1 MRQSHRLILK
11 VLRRLYSKIFSTER
25 WNFSDS
31 LRPLRCVST
40 GPVVER
46 LAEMANFSDFSDS
59 VHKVSCTSFGR
70 IATPHHR
77 PRPRPPKHWRTDGH
91 CVPPQTMGL
100 DLRRA
105 KKELEG
111 CNKDTETS
119 GIKAELVTE
128 NDYLHLKG
136 TIKGPIQ
143 TPYEGG
149 VFDIDITLP
158 SDYPFVP
165 PKVCRFGRRACSS

>member
-1 MRQSHRLILK
+1 
-11 VLRRLYSKIFSTER
+11 V
-25 WNFSDS
+25 
-31 LRPLRCVST
+31 
-40 GPVVER
+40 
-46 LAEMANFSDFSDS
+46 
-59 VHKVSCTSFGR
+59 
-70 IATPHHR
+70 
-77 PRPRPPKHWRTDGH
+77 RTDGI
-91 CVPPQTMGL
+91 CVAPQAMGV

-111 CNKDTETS
+111 CNKDPETS

-136 TIKGPIQ
+136 TIQGPIQ

-158 SDYPFVP
+158 SDYPFEP
-165 PKVCRFGRRACSS
+165 PKVCRLGRRACSS

>member
-1 MRQSHRLILK
+1 MSEPGRCCGACIQKSFRRNVGTSPIVCALYGVSPRDRWLS
-11 VLRRLYSKIFSTER
+11 VLPR
-25 WNFSDS
+25 WQTS
-31 LRPLRCVST
+31 PI
-40 GPVVER
+40 
-46 LAEMANFSDFSDS
+46 
-59 VHKVSCTSFGR
+59 SCTSFGL

-136 TIKGPIQ
+136 TI
-143 TPYEGG
+143 
-149 VFDIDITLP
+149 
-158 SDYPFVP
+158 
-165 PKVCRFGRRACSS
+165 

>member
-1 MRQSHRLILK
+1 MWMVQASKDFSREYLFELHNENTVNKRAQNTQYILH
-11 VLRRLYSKIFSTER
+11 RRLKIGKLAFRGEGT
-25 WNFSDS
+25 S
-31 LRPLRCVST
+31 LS
-40 GPVVER
+40 R
-46 LAEMANFSDFSDS
+46 LLGEEAL
-59 VHKVSCTSFGR
+59 V
-70 IATPHHR
+70 
-77 PRPRPPKHWRTDGH
+77 RTDGL
-91 CVPPQTMGL
+91 CVAPQAMGV

-158 SDYPFVP
+158 SDYPFEP
-165 PKVCRFGRRACSS
+165 PKVCRLGRRACSS

>member
-1 MRQSHRLILK
+1 
-11 VLRRLYSKIFSTER
+11 
-25 WNFSDS
+25 
-31 LRPLRCVST
+31 
-40 GPVVER
+40 
-46 LAEMANFSDFSDS
+46 
-59 VHKVSCTSFGR
+59 
-70 IATPHHR
+70 
-77 PRPRPPKHWRTDGH
+77 
-91 CVPPQTMGL
+91 MGL

-158 SDYPFVP
+158 SDYPFEP
-165 PKVCRFGRRACSS
+165 PKVCRLGRRACSS

>member
-1 MRQSHRLILK
+1 MA
-11 VLRRLYSKIFSTER
+11 VNPRRASQGATSI
-25 WNFSDS
+25 DS
-31 LRPLRCVST
+31 ESNVS
-40 GPVVER
+40 
-46 LAEMANFSDFSDS
+46 
-59 VHKVSCTSFGR
+59 
-70 IATPHHR
+70 
-77 PRPRPPKHWRTDGH
+77 RPPEETLAPTVLSTARQVAGFTDKIGSQSRVENSWGKLSLGCSGRSSVRTDGI
-91 CVPPQTMGL
+91 CVAPQAMGV

-111 CNKDTETS
+111 CNKDPETS

-136 TIKGPIQ
+136 TIQGPIQ

-158 SDYPFVP
+158 SDYPFEP
-165 PKVCRFGRRACSS
+165 PKVCRLGRRACSS